1 MTALPLIAVVGAGGT
16 ISSLATHDRDY
27 MNYPETGRKLSVDEV
42 IAEVP
47 QLADYA
53 EIVPLSFRSVGSSAF
68 GPDDWLRLH
77 RTISVA
83 LTERPQIAG
92 VVIFHGTATIE
103 ETAWFL
109 DLTLAGDRPVVL
121 VGAQRPL
128 NTVSTDAPLNA
139 INAMRI
145 AADPESVGRGS
156 LVVLNDEIH
165 AARDVTKGSTF
176 RLHAFHSGIRGAV
189 GVADPDRVVFHR
201 PAEAMRKTRP
211 VFDVS
216 GRDSLP
222 RVDIC
227 YAYAGSDGTAA
238 RAFLAA
244 GARGLVSAGF
254 APGMP
259 ATLER
264 EVLVEAAR
272 LGVPIVQA
280 SRAAQ
285 GRVARRGWLQHN
297 GWIAAGDL
305 TPQKARIL
313 LMLGLLESSYAE
325 RLQDLFDSH

>member
-1 MTALPLIAVVGAGGT
+1 MAALPLIAVVGAGGT
-16 ISSLATHDRDY
+16 ISSFATHDRDY

-42 IAEVP
+42 IAEIP
-47 QLADYA
+47 QLAEFA
-53 EIVPLSFRSVGSSAF
+53 ELVPLSFRSVGSSAF

-77 RTISVA
+77 RTISAAVA
-83 LTERPQIAG
+83 ERPEIAG
-92 VVIFHGTATIE
+92 VVVFHGTATLE

-109 DLTLAGDRPVVL
+109 DLTLPADRPVVL

-128 NTVSTDAPLNA
+128 NTVSTDATLNA
-139 INAMRI
+139 INAVRV
-145 AADPESVGRGS
+145 AADPAARGRGA

-176 RLHAFHSGIRGAV
+176 RLHAFHSGIHGAV
-189 GVADPDRVVFHR
+189 GVADPDRVIFHR
-201 PAEAMRKTRP
+201 EPEAARRSRR

-216 GRDSLP
+216 GCDNLP

-238 RAFLAA
+238 RAFMAA

-264 EVLVEAAR
+264 EVLAEAAR
-272 LGVPIVQA
+272 VGLPVVQA
-280 SRAAQ
+280 SRAGQ
-285 GRVARRGWLQHN
+285 GRVARRDWLGRN

-305 TPQKARIL
+305 APQKARIL
-313 LMLGLLESSYAE
+313 LMLGLLESSDPE
-325 RLQDLFDSH
+325 RLQELFDAY